1 MVLCDGIEDA
11 PGDENAPTND
21 LRRMSDQPPD
31 PLTPALPPFACDV
44 EPERDRVRV
53 RLAGALDMATAPI
66 LAAQL
71 SELRES
77 GFQRLVI
84 DLGQL
89 DFIDSTGLRLLLA
102 QDADARQD
110 GFSIAVVPG
119 KPAVQRVFELTKTLD
134 LLPFVDR

>member
-11 PGDENAPTND
+11 PGDKAPTND
-21 LRRMSDQPPD
+21 LRRMSDQLPD
-31 PLTPALPPFACDV
+31 PLTPPLPPFACDV
-44 EPERDRVRV
+44 EPERDSVRV

-71 SELRES
+71 RELRES
-77 GFQRLVI
+77 GFRRLVI
-84 DLGQL
+84 DLGRL

-134 LLPFVDR
+134 VLPFVDG